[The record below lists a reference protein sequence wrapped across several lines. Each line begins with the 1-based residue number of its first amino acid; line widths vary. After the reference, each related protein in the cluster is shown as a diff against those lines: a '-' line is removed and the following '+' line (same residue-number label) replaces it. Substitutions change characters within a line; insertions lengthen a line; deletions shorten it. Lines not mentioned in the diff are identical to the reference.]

1 MSCYRTTNN
10 KFFTA
15 PPRMADGRHFTDYRP
30 TFDLNN
36 KIQNDNNIETSY
48 DYRMFMSN
56 NADRIMEVNRQHSQ
70 LKNGVNNCKQP
81 YINHMKWLWPHKRCY
96 IISNR
101 LFYNKPIIGWR
112 SQQIV
117 YSIHYEQ

>member
-36 KIQNDNNIETSY
+36 KIQEDNNIDTSY
-48 DYRMFMSN
+48 NYRMLTQ
-56 NADRIMEVNRQHSQ
+56 IE
-70 LKNGVNNCKQP
+70 
-81 YINHMKWLWPHKRCY
+81 LWK
-96 IISNR
+96 STDSTLN
-101 LFYNKPIIGWR
+101 
-112 SQQIV
+112 
-117 YSIHYEQ
+117 